1 MSSDVQEAD
10 SIKAV
15 LVLEFENPPEDI
27 FFQMG
32 DRIID
37 ALKDV
42 EINYQPRMVRMGIRE
57 VAQDVLDVFRRDE
70 EMALRKHGEGEVL
83 PDTEQQKTAAQQGS
97 QMDGDA
103 REELR
108 AENEAADG
116 VRDDE

>member
-1 MSSDVQEAD
+1 MSSDTQETGLT
-10 SIKAV
+10 KAV

-27 FFQMG
+27 FFQTG
-32 DRIID
+32 DRIIE

-42 EINYQPRMVRMGIRE
+42 EDDYKPRMVRMAIRE
-57 VAQDVLDVFRRDE
+57 IAQQVLDVFREEE

-83 PDTEQQKTAAQQGS
+83 PDTEQQKTAAQQGG
-97 QMDGDA
+97 QMDERA